1 MLGTTVT
8 HPSATR
14 GASLQNETR
23 QAGVGGLP
31 GRPGSWQSRAT
42 AIFASKEAL
51 MVEVSKGIKGRW
63 RERLPLGAGIM
74 PAFTSKLLPVLGGP
88 LPPWGGGPGQLWG
101 LGRRLLT
108 SHDDLETGQ
117 MAALTQ
123 GACPED
129 QAPPSGAHPRRQ
141 DPCGDGDFMEAGQVA
156 PRLPKCRGKL
166 LQEAFPVTQV
176 TLGMTRGALPLS
188 PRDTQPLD
196 HVGGPWRSHCRGA
209 PNMEPGL
216 LGGRA
221 CHFPCPL
228 PSLLF
233 SQFFIYKMETKR
245 TVISQT

>member
-141 DPCGDGDFMEAGQVA
+141 DPCGDGDYGSRAGGSSPPKVQGEASPGGFPGHPGDPGDDTGCPASQPPGHTA
-156 PRLPKCRGKL
+156 PGPCRGPM
-166 LQEAFPVTQV
+166 AF
-176 TLGMTRGALPLS
+176 TL
-188 PRDTQPLD
+188 
-196 HVGGPWRSHCRGA
+196 
-209 PNMEPGL
+209 
-216 LGGRA
+216 
-221 CHFPCPL
+221 
-228 PSLLF
+228 
-233 SQFFIYKMETKR
+233 
-245 TVISQT
+245 